1 MCTHYVHRVALFEKG
16 YQQTT
21 LLMFYQ
27 IKFLIWFKENAIHL
41 QHPSKFYYFHLLL
54 IIFLIK
60 SFIFALVA

>member
-1 MCTHYVHRVALFEKG
+1 
-16 YQQTT
+16 
-21 LLMFYQ
+21 MFYQ